1 MNGNFKSLENG
12 LQVSFDWLSF
22 TITEINCLDSILA
35 LFGYSRDDFNELPHG
50 GNGYKSQLRLN
61 GSSLSVYY
69 DGREDM
75 GVHIQVPGSAISEL
89 IRSFKSTLEVDT
101 PFGQAYEID
110 FESTFMRELISSVLK
125 FGHFTR
131 IDLAVDDI
139 GASYFTTDDICDF
152 WSQNRIVTRFRS
164 IDIRTR
170 YSSFNVKTTHTVY
183 FGNRKSDIFF
193 RIYDKQLEQ
202 NGKNRYTDVP
212 MITTPW
218 VRWEMECKG
227 SYADSVAKEFLN
239 GSDLG
244 DLAVG
249 ILSHYFRIINLDD
262 SNRSRCSSFDRWQ
275 DFIRDVSPL
284 KLFVPQEEKTLE
296 DKKAWINKQVAPTF
310 AAILLADGGSLEFFE
325 KISIDGLKRMKK
337 NLRRLVDY
345 TLYDSSSGGGDG
357 CGDSF
362 LGS

>member
-1 MNGNFKSLENG
+1 MNGNCKSLENG

-22 TITEINCLDSILA
+22 TVTEINCLDSIFA
-35 LFGYSRDDFNELPHG
+35 LFGYSRADFNELPHG
-50 GNGYKSQLRLN
+50 GDGYKSMLRLN
-61 GSSLSVYY
+61 GSSIFVYY
-69 DGREDM
+69 DGSDDM
-75 GVHIQVPGSAISEL
+75 GVHVRVSGSAIPEL
-89 IRSFKSTLEVDT
+89 IRSFKSTLEVNT
-101 PFGQAYEID
+101 PFGRAYEID
-110 FESTFMRELISSVLK
+110 FESTFMRELISAVLK
-125 FGHFTR
+125 VGHFTR

-152 WSQNRIVTRFRS
+152 WSQRRIVTRFRNMKS
-164 IDIRTR
+164 IVDW
-170 YSSFNVKTTHTVY
+170 SSCNVKAGHTVY
-183 FGNRKSDIFF
+183 FGSRKSDIYF

-202 NGKNRYTDVP
+202 NSKNRYTDVP

-239 GSDLG
+239 GLDLG

-249 ILSHYFRIINLDD
+249 ILSRYFRIINLDD
-262 SNRSRCSSFDRWQ
+262 SNRSRCSLLDRWQ

-284 KLFVPQEEKTLE
+284 KLFASQEGKTLE

-325 KISIDGLKRMKK
+325 KIVSDGSKRMKK
-337 NLRRLVDY
+337 NLRRLVDQA
-345 TLYDSSSGGGDG
+345 LHDFSSGGGDG

-362 LGS
+362 FGS